1 MAMFDALSGKLQG
14 VFATLG
20 RRGAIT
26 EKDLEAA
33 LREVRL
39 ALLEADVNYKV
50 ARDFI
55 KAVRGRANSDE
66 VMKSPTP
73 LNRVVEI
80 INEELNAAF
89 EKAATDLES
98 PLNGILDYTDE
109 PLVSSDFK
117 GSPASSIIDA
127 LSTMV
132 LEGTQVKVVSWY
144 DNEWGYSVRV
154 GDLCVRM
161 AEAGLS

>member
-1 MAMFDALSGKLQG
+1 VHSDLRRARAAAMNIIPTTTGAAKAVGLVLPHLNGKLNG
-14 VFATLG
+14 MAYRVPTSTVSVVDLVIDAERATD
-20 RRGAIT
+20 A
-26 EKDLEAA
+26 
-33 LREVRL
+33 
-39 ALLEADVNYKV
+39 
-50 ARDFI
+50 
-55 KAVRGRANSDE
+55 
-66 VMKSPTP
+66 
-73 LNRVVEI
+73 
-80 INEELNAAF
+80 EELNAAF

>member
-1 MAMFDALSGKLQG
+1 MPTSSVSVVDLVIDAER
-14 VFATLG
+14 ATD
-20 RRGAIT
+20 A
-26 EKDLEAA
+26 
-33 LREVRL
+33 
-39 ALLEADVNYKV
+39 
-50 ARDFI
+50 
-55 KAVRGRANSDE
+55 
-66 VMKSPTP
+66 
-73 LNRVVEI
+73 
-80 INEELNAAF
+80 EELNAAF

-98 PLNGILDYTDE
+98 PLHGILDYTDE

>member
-55 KAVRGRANSDE
+55 KAVRGPRQYRRSDE
-66 VMKSPTP
+66 IPD
-73 LNRVVEI
+73 
-80 INEELNAAF
+80 AAQP
-89 EKAATDLES
+89 S
-98 PLNGILDYTDE
+98 
-109 PLVSSDFK
+109 
-117 GSPASSIIDA
+117 
-127 LSTMV
+127 
-132 LEGTQVKVVSWY
+132 
-144 DNEWGYSVRV
+144 R
-154 GDLCVRM
+154 
-161 AEAGLS
+161 